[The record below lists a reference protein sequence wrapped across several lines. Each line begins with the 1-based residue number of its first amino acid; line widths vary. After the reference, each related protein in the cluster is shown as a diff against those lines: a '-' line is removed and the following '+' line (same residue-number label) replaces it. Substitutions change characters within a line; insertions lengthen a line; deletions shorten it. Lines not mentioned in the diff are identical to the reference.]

1 MSAVWHSSLTL
12 LEANKIENIQ
22 KTSLKIIFGESY
34 EDYLSSLA
42 KTGLKSL
49 LERRKISCLSFAK
62 RCLKNPHTKQMF
74 PLNPENIQ
82 NVRQPEKY
90 SVNFARTKN
99 YRNSAVPYCQRLLND
114 DHRQDQEKKRGRKEQ
129 AEHQE
134 REEARA
140 RWEGR

>member
-1 MSAVWHSSLTL
+1 MLFGTAASPCYKKTRLF
-12 LEANKIENIQ
+12 IQ
-22 KTSLKIIFGESY
+22 FGK
-34 EDYLSSLA
+34 

-49 LERRKISCLSFAK
+49 SERQKIRCLSFAK

-82 NVRQPEKY
+82 NVRQP
-90 SVNFARTKN
+90 VNFARTKN

-114 DHRQDQEKKRGRKEQ
+114 DHRQEQEKKRGRKEQ

-140 RWEGR
+140 RREGR